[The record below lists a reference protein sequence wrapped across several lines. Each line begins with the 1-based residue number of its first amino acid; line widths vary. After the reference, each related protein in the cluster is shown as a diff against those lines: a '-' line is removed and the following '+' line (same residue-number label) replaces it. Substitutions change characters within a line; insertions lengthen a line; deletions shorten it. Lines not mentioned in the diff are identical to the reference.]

1 MQTRV
6 RQQQARMLEP
16 QLTPEQQIQIEA
28 ARAPALFPRSIAAEL
43 LFQTL

>member
-1 MQTRV
+1 MQTRM

-16 QLTPEQQIQIEA
+16 QLTPEQQIQIKA
-28 ARAPALFPRSIAAEL
+28 ARPPALLLRSVAAEL